1 MYRNFTIN
9 ETAKL
14 FEVSRETVY
23 NWVISGKLEATHGG
37 YYYNWE
43 IKEEAIRNFAFCHKK
58 YHDVIAKNLGPEVS
72 PDLLQV
78 IESSFKPLAKR
89 LIERIKEKKAKSMN
103 SEEGV

>member
-23 NWVISGKLEATHGG
+23 NWVISGKLKANHGG

-58 YHDVIAKNLGPEVS
+58 YHDVIAKNLGPEIS
-72 PDLLQV
+72 PEFVQY
-78 IESSFKPLAKR
+78 IESSFRPLAKR
-89 LIERIKEKKAKSMN
+89 LIERIKEKKAKSRT

>member
-1 MYRNFTIN
+1 MNRNFTIN

-23 NWVISGKLEATHGG
+23 NWVISGKLKANHGG

-43 IKEEAIRNFAFCHKK
+43 IEEEAIRNFAFCHKK
-58 YHDVIAKNLGPEVS
+58 YHSIIAEKLGPEIPPELACAIVTA
-72 PDLLQV
+72 
-78 IESSFKPLAKR
+78 FKPMAKR
-89 LIERIKEKKAKSMN
+89 IIERIKERKAKSGI